1 MDAKKLMKQKSYIM
15 KQKKIT
21 GMEIEE
27 IKREMQAGQRSQ
39 LPERKQ
45 GKLVHTDTIKD
56 VHKPNVVS
64 TIEEETESQQLR
76 GQINK
81 LREKIEST

>member
-1 MDAKKLMKQKSYIM
+1 MDAKKLMNQENYIM

-21 GMEIEE
+21 EMEIEE
-27 IKREMQAGQRSQ
+27 IKREMQASQRSQ
-39 LPERKQ
+39 LAEEKE

-64 TIEEETESQQLR
+64 TTEEETESQQLR